1 MNLTPP
7 ALYTSIVF
15 SSKRT
20 ITGAAG
26 LFGFL
31 VLFPLACSQ
40 LLTPNTATSIST
52 VAAHLKN
59 LPFISLM
66 FRFIITL
73 L

>member
-1 MNLTPP
+1 MNLTTP
-7 ALYTSIVF
+7 ALYTSIVL
-15 SSKRT
+15 SSNRT
-20 ITGAAG
+20 TTDV
-26 LFGFL
+26 FGFL

-40 LLTPNTATSIST
+40 LLTPNAATSTST
-52 VAAHLKN
+52 VTAYLKN